1 MSTHTRTPARVQDR
15 QRLRPAPLAL
25 GTFLALVTASVLFD
39 DVRHGAEITTSHAL
53 ALAALVAALASG
65 HMAWP
70 QLRAWRIAP
79 GLALALLFAA
89 STLYVVV
96 SSGTRNAETAATRQL
111 AAADAQR
118 QRDDITRMRREAE
131 TILAACT
138 PGTPREHLGI
148 RCGLRDAM
156 TAECGSGKG
165 SRCTGRTYS
174 VTTYE
179 AAIAGY
185 DAQLARLGPP
195 PAPSG
200 YAHAARVFA
209 ALPGITAAPD
219 DIAQRLALLLP
230 FLAVLICELGT
241 LVFLHLGL
249 GHAAPIAS
257 ADHPAAAITPPRSPG
272 AFAGREPAAA
282 INDQQSPPYAPAD
295 EAARLA
301 AFLASDDP
309 ALADRR
315 PDDRIVRRTV
325 RRGDGGR
332 DDGPERPGRPERPRP
347 LPDGRKGEVL
357 AGLLTDLALGR
368 TVGQSDIIERY
379 GVPRSTA
386 SDWLREWEAA
396 GLIPTRR
403 TVGRCK
409 VVAG

>member
-1 MSTHTRTPARVQDR
+1 MSTHTRTPARVQYC

-25 GTFLALVTASVLFD
+25 GIFLATVTASVLFD

-96 SSGTRNAETAATRQL
+96 SSGTRNAETAATKQA

-131 TILAACT
+131 TILTTCL
-138 PGTPREHLGI
+138 PGTPREHVGI

-185 DAQLARLGPP
+185 EAQLARLGPP

-249 GHAAPIAS
+249 GHATVADPAGIAVRQSSGDSDQTSYPATVAGEIDPRWFAPL
-257 ADHPAAAITPPRSPG
+257 ADQPEPPTTPPGPKGGNRVRTSLP
-272 AFAGREPAAA
+272 ANVLQFRQSSHPVIAALDRAGG
-282 INDQQSPPYAPAD
+282 SV
-295 EAARLA
+295 
-301 AFLASDDP
+301 ASN
-309 ALADRR
+309 R
-315 PDDRIVRRTV
+315 
-325 RRGDGGR
+325 
-332 DDGPERPGRPERPRP
+332 
-347 LPDGRKGEVL
+347 
-357 AGLLTDLALGR
+357 DLAELMGVTPGESTKR
-368 TVGQSDIIERY
+368 VREVAHLLVCERVGKE
-379 GVPRSTA
+379 
-386 SDWLREWEAA
+386 LRIALRPSAA
-396 GLIPTRR
+396 QRI
-403 TVGRCK
+403 
-409 VVAG
+409 A